1 MNRDPDDER
10 RTIPWI
16 GIVIYGFMAAVLIG
30 SVIVFAAIL
39 HNAS

>member
-16 GIVIYGFMAAVLIG
+16 GIVVYGFFGVVLIG
-30 SVIVFAAIL
+30 STIALVIIL
-39 HNAS
+39 HAA